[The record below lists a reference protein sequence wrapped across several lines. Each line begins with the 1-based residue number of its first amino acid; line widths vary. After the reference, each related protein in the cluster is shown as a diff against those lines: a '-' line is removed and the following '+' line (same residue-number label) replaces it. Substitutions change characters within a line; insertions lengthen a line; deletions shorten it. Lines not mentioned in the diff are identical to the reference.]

1 MMVGMTDAFRPE
13 GTLEGGG
20 RQRRKIFSFLC
31 EEGGTLP
38 LLCGSV
44 DLHPDLFL
52 TPMKG
57 PLVGVAD
64 VGS

>member
-1 MMVGMTDAFRPE
+1 MHFVQRGRSKGVE
-13 GTLEGGG
+13 GSDV
-20 RQRRKIFSFLC
+20 RYSRSSARKV
-31 EEGGTLP
+31 GTLP